1 MIFNAERAED
11 AERKGLR
18 ENESM
23 RSEELLNLA
32 RISACVALRKE
43 ERLRHEL
50 RLALKKTPVSLLRET
65 ILQTYLFAGYAAA
78 INAFIVLNGLTSD
91 SEFLTEKKA
100 SADDWKRRGTRLCRK
115 IYAGQ
120 YDRLVVHMKQLHP
133 DLADWM
139 IREGYGKVLSR
150 PFLSLRVRELLIV
163 AMTAVL
169 GVERQFH
176 SHVKGALHVG
186 ATREEVNLVFREVVP
201 LMKKKSVAS
210 LSKILDQITSE

>member
-1 MIFNAERAED
+1 M
-11 AERKGLR
+11 RKD
-18 ENESM
+18 
-23 RSEELLNLA
+23 ELLSLA

-43 ERLRHEL
+43 SRLKREFREAL
-50 RLALKKTPVSLLRET
+50 RKIPVTLIRET

-78 INAFIVLNGLTSD
+78 INAFIILNGLTSD
-91 SEFLTEKKA
+91 SAVLTEQGG
-100 SADDWKRRGTRLCRK
+100 STDEWERRGTRLCRK

-120 YDRLVVHMKQLHP
+120 YTRLTANMKRLHP

-150 PFLSLRVRELLIV
+150 PFLSPRVRELLIV

-169 GVERQFH
+169 DVERQFH

-186 ATREEVNLVFREVVP
+186 ATDEEVRLVFREVEP
-201 LMKKKSVAS
+201 LVRKKSIAS
-210 LSKILDQITSE
+210 LRKLLDQIISE